1 MRSTIHIWAPDLWLT
16 RGGIQAYL
24 LSVIQALRTLRPQ
37 AQIIV
42 LSMRDVEIPPEARS
56 MPGVEFHCTGGANGL
71 ATRIRFCFKAVVLC
85 LRNRPDI
92 LMVGHVHFCS
102 IAYFLRLFLRIPYY
116 SFGYGLDIWGD
127 RSWFFRHSLICSRK
141 VITISNYTAGR
152 IQSDQRTRADLI
164 EILPCTFDSERFI
177 PKPRPA
183 YLAERYGVRSDQV
196 IILMVCRLA
205 SAERYK
211 GYDILI
217 EAIPKLLPSFPN
229 IRFFIA
235 GKGADYQ
242 RVSDRIAAAGLSK
255 TIQLLGFVPDNE
267 LCDLYNLCDV
277 FAMPSK
283 GEGFG
288 IVFVEALAC
297 GKPVLAGNRDGSKD
311 AVLQG
316 EVGALV
322 DPESQE
328 EIVEALRR
336 LLSGAHPNP
345 HLRNGDYLR
354 KRVIEAFGFP
364 AFVRR
369 LGTILDTPESHR

>member
-1 MRSTIHIWAPDLWLT
+1 MQSTIHIWAPDLWLT

-24 LSVIQALRTLRPQ
+24 LSVIQAVRALRPQ
-37 AQIIV
+37 ARITV
-42 LSMRDVEIPPEARS
+42 LSMRDVEIPNEAKS
-56 MPGVEFHCTGGANGL
+56 IPGIEFHCTGGANGL
-71 ATRIRFCFKAVVLC
+71 ATRVRFCFKAVVLC
-85 LRNRPDI
+85 LLNRPDI

-102 IAYFLRLFLRIPYY
+102 IAYFLKLFLRIPYY

-127 RSWFFRHSLICSRK
+127 RSWFFRHSLNSSRK

-152 IQSDQRTRADLI
+152 IQSDQHTRADLI
-164 EILPCTFDSERFI
+164 EILPCTFDSNRFI
-177 PKPRPA
+177 PKPRPS
-183 YLAERYGVRSDQV
+183 YLVERYGIRPDQM

-229 IRFFIA
+229 VRFLIA
-235 GKGADYQ
+235 GKGADFQ
-242 RVSDRIAAAGLSK
+242 RVSDRITEAGLSE
-255 TIQLLGFVPDNE
+255 TIQLLGFVPDDE

-322 DPESQE
+322 DPEIE
-328 EIVEALRR
+328 AEIVETLR
-336 LLSGAHPNP
+336 LLLNGTHPNP
-345 HLRNGDYLR
+345 HLRDGAYLR
-354 KRVIEAFGFP
+354 KRVIETFGFP
-364 AFVRR
+364 AFVQQ
-369 LGTILDTPESHR
+369 LGRILDTPEEHR